1 MSEEILQKVAGI
13 LGEHFR
19 NYVIIASDDETP
31 LAYDVRFSDPY
42 AAKGLLESAT
52 EYHENFIS
60 GGTGNEIDGIEWIT
74 VDEDDEDF
82 DDFDEDE
89 YYYE

>member
-19 NYVIIASDDETP
+19 NYVIIASDDDSP

-42 AAKGLLESAT
+42 AAKGLLESAS
-52 EYHENFIS
+52 EYHENYIS
-60 GGTGNEIDGIEWIT
+60 GGAGHELDDIEWIT
-74 VDEDDEDF
+74 VDEDEDF
-82 DDFDEDE
+82 DDFDEDD